1 MLRSDGIVG
10 RSMTYTSVHDK
21 EKEKSGLRHVP
32 SSEKYVVLAFR
43 FVLYSFKKR
52 LYILK
57 KSLNLIT

>member
-32 SSEKYVVLAFR
+32 SSYVVLAFR